1 LTGKTAEDARKEF
14 MELAAPHLNVMYA
27 VALRM
32 TADEKDAEDLVQDG
46 LLRGFRFFYRF
57 EQGTNMKAWL
67 IKIMTNIFLNRV
79 KKASRRPPLVELESI
94 EELVEDVERDW
105 CEVSTREAGFRELLD
120 ETVARALEELP
131 AEYRVPV
138 LLSAVDGFS
147 YREIA
152 QAMDCPVGTVMS
164 RLYRGRRMLER
175 RLSRYAREMG
185 FIERRGKV

>member
-1 LTGKTAEDARKEF
+1 LTGKTAEDSRKEF

-46 LLRGFRFFYRF
+46 LLRGFRFFHRF

-94 EELVEDVERDW
+94 DELVEDVERDW
-105 CEVSTREAGFRELLD
+105 SEVSTREAGFRELLD

-152 QAMDCPVGTVMS
+152 QAMECPVGTVMS

-175 RLSRYAREMG
+175 RLSGYAREMG